1 MLNDN
6 PFGGLGFLDA
16 MSVTAFCAQLAN
28 MDEDAEHTK
37 WMQQVIKAI
46 AAEINLIHEEDRK
59 IIKQNEEIIKLL
71 KKEEI
76 KPHATN

>member
-28 MDEDAEHTK
+28 MDEDTDHAI
-37 WMQQVIKAI
+37 WMQKVIQAI
-46 AAEINLIHEEDRK
+46 AAEIKAIHEEDAK
-59 IIKQNEEIIKLL
+59 IIQQNEIIISLL
-71 KKEEI
+71 KKGES
-76 KPHATN
+76 K